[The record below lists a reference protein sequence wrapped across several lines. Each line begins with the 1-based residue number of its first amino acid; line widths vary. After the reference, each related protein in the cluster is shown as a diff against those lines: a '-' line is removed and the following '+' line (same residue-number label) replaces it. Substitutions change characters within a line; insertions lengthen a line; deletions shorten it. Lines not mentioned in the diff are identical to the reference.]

1 MTASAQRS
9 SGPSGTVFLGLGSNL
24 GDRFGHL
31 QEGLFFLGDRGV
43 RPVRV
48 SSLYDTD
55 PVGLQDQGNFLNF
68 VLEVK
73 WPGEPRDLLVLGQEA
88 ERAAGRIREVPGG
101 PRTLDVDILLCG
113 DRISRETLLEIPHP
127 RLHLRRFV
135 LAPLCEIA
143 SEVIHPVLGKT
154 ISDLLAAC
162 PDDSGVRPLPDR
174 LSLERE
180 VPPGYNPAASRGNR

>member
-1 MTASAQRS
+1 MTASSQRS
-9 SGPSGTVFLGLGSNL
+9 SAPSGAAFLGLGSNL
-24 GDRFGHL
+24 GDRRGHI

-48 SSLYDTD
+48 SFLYDTD
-55 PVGLQDQGNFLNF
+55 PVGLLEQGNFLNL
-68 VLEVK
+68 VLEVR
-73 WPGEPRDLLVLGQEA
+73 WRGNPGDLLSLCQEA

-113 DRISRETLLEIPHP
+113 DRISREARLEIPHP

-135 LAPLCEIA
+135 LAPLGEIA
-143 SEVIHPVLGKT
+143 PEVIHPVLGKT

-162 PDDSGVRPLPDR
+162 PDDSGVRRLPDR

-180 VPPGYNPAASRGNR
+180 VPPRL